1 MPEGTSGGRMPSIPR
16 RKLDGE
22 ASEPAG
28 LAKQQSPSAPTSPPP
43 SAEEIYQLIREAAY
57 FKAEA
62 RHFTPGVE
70 LQDWLEAEEEVCKRL
85 GIS

>member
-1 MPEGTSGGRMPSIPR
+1 MPSIPR
-16 RKLDGE
+16 RKLDRE
-22 ASEPAG
+22 ASEPA
-28 LAKQQSPSAPTSPPP
+28 QSAPISRPP
-43 SAEEIYQLIREAAY
+43 SAEEIYQLIRETAY

-85 GIS
+85 RISLPRP